1 MPRPNNET
9 FTGHFFDL
17 RVFEGPDAE
26 KAAHAFAIKAGE
38 QVGMTLDV
46 HEANRSF
53 ETKGQYASID
63 MTGWP
68 KDVMFGSWFETLM
81 AEIGVRIDD

>member
-26 KAAHAFAIKAGE
+26 K
-38 QVGMTLDV
+38 VGMTLDV